1 MSDEEIEIEIDR
13 HTARALRRLHEM
25 TGLSTDVEDLDLDLD
40 QIMFEL
46 IEEGFDENIKLLKK
60 TREEPILTDEESSS
74 VPRFRDNRADF
85 SRL

>member
-1 MSDEEIEIEIDR
+1 MSDETITVEIDR
-13 HTARALRRLHEM
+13 DTANAMRRLHEM
-25 TGLSTDVEDLDLDLD
+25 TGLSTDIQELDLDLD